1 MTVRHASTGAS
12 RDVEITAEP
21 ATTLASVLAALPLP
35 AAGRP
40 CYIGERLL
48 DPTVTVGESPL
59 LQGATVSI
67 GAPGPR
73 QRALAAGAVGALR
86 VLDGPDVG
94 VVAWLPPGRRTAART
109 GDADLVLH
117 CEQASREH
125 VEIEIDVLGRAAA
138 VDVGSFNGTFL
149 DGERLT
155 EPAVLSAGSLLQVGS
170 DRLEWVS
177 LPAAGLIT
185 KPGGD
190 GRLDFDRTFISPP
203 AVHPAEIVLPTPPTR
218 PPTSR
223 LGAWL
228 SALLPVAMG
237 LVLAVVTHRTL
248 VLLMCLLG
256 PLGVIGTQMSDRRQR
271 RLDRGRYEEATA
283 GVARGLG
290 TRIADEERTRRAQ
303 APDLVEVTLAATGA
317 SRHLWPRN
325 ADSPDGLSLRLGVGT
340 AAPSFVIRGERWAG
354 FREPELRGV
363 PLTVDLRAVGVLGI
377 VGPAATAGSLAR
389 WLLIQLGTL
398 RSPDDLRLVL
408 ITSNDGADL
417 SWATWL
423 PHTYDSEA
431 GDLPCWVGNTAS
443 TRADRVRELREL
455 ISIRLAER
463 RGNTNVRHEMDVV
476 VLLDGALALR
486 NLPGMKAVLRDG
498 PEAGVY
504 VLAVDRTA
512 PNECRGTC
520 VVDDHLALELTRGRG
535 EPPVHGVAE
544 GLDAEPAEELARA
557 IAPMRDRLSLGGTAA
572 SLPTQ
577 VRLLDLVGIQRPSAG
592 AVAELWAASPGPTT
606 RVVLG
611 ADADGPV
618 TIDLAAQGPHT
629 MLGGATGAGKSILLQ
644 TLVTSLLLANA
655 PDELNLVLIDF
666 KGGGAFLP
674 FENCPHVVAL
684 LRSTGETAADVFD
697 QAAARRV
704 LASVRAEVHRRER
717 LLARYGGEI
726 DEYWRARRT
735 GRPMASLPRLALVFD
750 EFARVLETS
759 PDFLRELVNVAAK
772 GRSLGMHLVLAT
784 QSLQGKLSA
793 ELKNNIDLRI
803 TLRQNEPADS
813 IEVLGVPDAAAIPG
827 RLRGRGLILFTKDE
841 TRAPRPFQSGYLGD
855 PPPADGAPPARVR
868 VVDWGALGLP
878 RPEEKVDHGGAA
890 TDQTLTIRAIEEAAA
905 RADLPAPFRPL
916 LPPLPADLTIADL
929 AAAATTPAGATEIP
943 VGLADEPAVQAQPPL
958 VFDLAGTDRLLAAG
972 GPQSGRTTLAAALIT
987 GMAAR
992 FRPDEAHVYVIERQP
1007 AGLDAYT
1014 ALPHCG
1020 AVVSTAEPDRVRRLT
1035 AWLLGEVTTRL
1046 STRAAPAGLGGAG
1059 ARGGASGGGGGAA
1072 AGPGGGARW
1081 PWIVLIVDGWEYF
1094 ENRADPNFVETTP
1107 LQELREVIAAGPPV
1121 GVHVILLG
1129 GHDLAGSRTAALF
1142 TRRLLLPFGKE
1153 ELRRLHYPTGTPSPP
1168 DLPGRAVDA
1177 ATGTHLQLVRSH
1189 LSAARLTEYVTQLRL
1204 GPAIDD
1210 ARGPDRRSEPD
1221 RAGPARQVRMAS
1233 HSESGPAANA
1243 DSDRSPA
1250 DLASATHRRAFVPPT
1265 AVAPLA
1271 FGLPRAFPSM
1281 PIRVRSDELPAPH
1294 PAPSPTWLPL
1304 GIGGKDVATVGL
1316 DLFGPGPHA
1325 LLVSGPPGSGRT
1337 TAAAT
1342 IVRGLRR
1349 LGVGTLVVAPPRSPL
1364 PALLGDDDPGI
1375 RLIRAGDVK
1384 DTQLREAAE
1393 TFGDGR
1399 FAVIVDDCDHLTIE
1413 PTVVNFADARTLL
1426 EDAASPAAAGRQ
1438 ALILCGDATPILN
1451 GQRRSLLKVTNEIR
1465 TSGGLLLLTPTSP
1478 HTAREHNLRLEPD
1491 QLVPTPPGRGY
1502 LTIRGTATLI
1512 QLAT

>member
-1 MTVRHASTGAS
+1 MTVRHATTGAS
-12 RDVEITAEP
+12 RDVEITVEP
-21 ATTLASVLAALPLP
+21 ATPVASILAALPLP

-40 CYIGERLL
+40 CYVGEQLL
-48 DPTVTVGESPL
+48 DPAATVGESPL

-73 QRALAAGAVGALR
+73 QRATEPGAVGALR
-86 VLDGPDVG
+86 VVDGHDAG
-94 VVAWLPPGRRTAART
+94 LVAWLAPGRRTAARA

-138 VDVGSFNGTFL
+138 VDAGSFNGTFL
-149 DGERLT
+149 GGERLT
-155 EPAVLSAGSLLQVGS
+155 EPASLPAGALLTVGS
-170 DRLEWVS
+170 DRMEWVP
-177 LPAAGLIT
+177 LPAAGLVT

-190 GRLDFDRTFISPP
+190 GRLDFDRTFVSPP
-203 AVHPAEIVLPTPPTR
+203 AVQPAEIVLPTPPTR
-218 PPTSR
+218 PATSR
-223 LGAWL
+223 LGTWL

-256 PLGVIGTQMSDRRQR
+256 PIGVIGTQFSDRRQR
-271 RLDRGRYEEATA
+271 RLDRERYDEATA
-283 GVARGLG
+283 AVARDLAV
-290 TRIADEERTRRAQ
+290 RLADEERVRRAQ
-303 APDLVEVTLAATGA
+303 APDLVDLTLAATGA
-317 SRHLWPRN
+317 SRQLWPRN
-325 ADSPDGLSLRLGVGT
+325 ADSPDGLCLRLGVGT
-340 AAPSFVIRGERWAG
+340 ATPSFAIRGERWAG
-354 FREPELRGV
+354 FREPALRGI
-363 PLTVDLRAVGVLGI
+363 PLTVDLRTVGVFGI
-377 VGPAATAGSLAR
+377 VGSTAEAASLAR

-408 ITSNDGADL
+408 ITSNDDADL
-417 SWATWL
+417 AWATWL
-423 PHTYDSEA
+423 PHAGDGEA
-431 GDLPCWVGNTAS
+431 GDLPCWLGNTAT

-463 RGNTNVRHEMDVV
+463 RGNTQVRYQEDVV

-486 NLPGMKAVLRDG
+486 NLPGMKAILRDG

-520 VVDDHLALELTRGRG
+520 VVDDQLALELTRGRG
-535 EPPVHGVAE
+535 EPPIRGRAE
-544 GLDAEPAEELARA
+544 GLGADLAAELARA
-557 IAPMRDRLSLGGTAA
+557 VAPMRDRLSLGGTSA
-572 SLPTQ
+572 SIPRE
-577 VRLLDLVGIQRPSAG
+577 VRLLDLLGIQRPTAR
-592 AVAELWAASPGPTT
+592 AVAELWATCPGPAT

-611 ADADGPV
+611 AGADGPV
-618 TIDLAAQGPHT
+618 TVDLAAQGPHA
-629 MLGGATGAGKSILLQ
+629 MLAGATGTGKSILLQ
-644 TLVTSLLLANA
+644 TLVTSLLLANT

-666 KGGGAFLP
+666 KGGSAFLP

-684 LRSTGETAADVFD
+684 LRSTGETAAEVFD
-697 QAAARRV
+697 EAAARRV

-726 DEYWRARRT
+726 DEYWRALRVGGPST
-735 GRPMASLPRLALVFD
+735 PLPRLVLVFD

-759 PDFLRELVNVAAK
+759 PDFLSELVNVAAK

-813 IEVLGVPDAAAIPG
+813 VEVLGVPDAAAIPG

-878 RPEEKVDHGGAA
+878 RPEAKIDHRGAA
-890 TDQTLTIRAIEEAAA
+890 TDQTLTIRAIEEAAVHA
-905 RADLPAPFRPL
+905 ALPAPFRPL

-929 AAAATTPAGATEIP
+929 AAAATTPVGATEIP
-943 VGLADEPAVQAQPPL
+943 LGLADEPAAQAQPPL
-958 VFDLAGTDRLLAAG
+958 VFDLAGTDRLLVAG
-972 GPQSGRTTLAAALIT
+972 GPQSGRTTLAGALVA
-987 GMAAR
+987 GVASR
-992 FRPDEAHVYVIERQP
+992 FRPDEAHIYVIERQP
-1007 AGLDAYT
+1007 AGLDAYA

-1020 AVVSTAEPDRVRRLT
+1020 AVVSIAEPDRVRRLA
-1035 AWLLGEVTTRL
+1035 AWLHEEVSIRRTARVG
-1046 STRAAPAGLGGAG
+1046 PAGLADAG
-1059 ARGGASGGGGGAA
+1059 QAPLTGRPGASS
-1072 AGPGGGARW
+1072 RW
-1081 PWIVLIVDGWEYF
+1081 PWILLIVDGWEHF

-1121 GVHVILLG
+1121 GIHVVLLG
-1129 GHDLAGSRTAALF
+1129 GQDLAGSRTAALY

-1153 ELRRLHYPTGTPSPP
+1153 ELRRLHYPTGTASPP

-1177 ATGTHLQLVRSH
+1177 ATGTHVHLARSH
-1189 LSAARLTEYVTQLRL
+1189 LSAGRLTEYVTQLQL
-1204 GPAIDD
+1204 GPAPRD
-1210 ARGPDRRSEPD
+1210 ARASGLRPAPGRS
-1221 RAGPARQVRMAS
+1221 GTGKPARTDRPS
-1233 HSESGPAANA
+1233 RSNPAANG
-1243 DSDRSPA
+1243 RPPA
-1250 DLASATHRRAFVPPT
+1250 GAGSGTHRNAFLPPA
-1265 AVAPLA
+1265 AVVPLA
-1271 FGLPRAFPSM
+1271 VGLPRAFPSM
-1281 PIRVRSDELPAPH
+1281 PIRVRADELPPPH
-1294 PAPSPTWLPL
+1294 PAPSATWLPL
-1304 GIGGKDVATVGL
+1304 GVGGKEVTAVGV

-1325 LLVSGPPGSGRT
+1325 LLVSGSPGSGRT

-1342 IVRGLRR
+1342 IIRVLRR
-1349 LGVGTLVVAPPRSPL
+1349 AGVGALVVAPPRSPL
-1364 PALLGDDDPGI
+1364 PALLGDGDQGI
-1375 RLIRAGDVK
+1375 RLVRAGDVK
-1384 DTQLREAAE
+1384 DTWLREAAAA
-1393 TFGDGR
+1393 FDGGR

-1426 EDAASPAAAGRQ
+1426 EEAASPAAAGHQ
-1438 ALILCGDATPILN
+1438 ALVLCGDAVPILN
-1451 GQRRSLLKVTNEIR
+1451 GQRRALLKVTNEIR
-1465 TSGGLLLLTPTSP
+1465 TSGGVLLLTPTSP
-1478 HTAREHNLRLEPD
+1478 HTARDHNLRLEPD
-1491 QLVPTPPGRGY
+1491 QLFATPPGRGY
-1502 LTIRGTATLI
+1502 LTIRGATTLI